1 MNIRKVIEAFRN
13 YDKIGQG
20 IYRFVFTKKEVEAVA
35 KERMDICNDCELLDT
50 KGDNCLAP
58 GTQPCCSDC
67 GCSLKFKIRS
77 LSSACPKG
85 KWEAI
90 LTEEEEEVIRIETDE
105 EE

>member
-1 MNIRKVIEAFRN
+1 MDIRKVIEAFRN
-13 YDKIGQG
+13 YDEIGKG
-20 IYRFVFTKKEVEAVA
+20 IYRFIFTKKEVEAVA

-85 KWEAI
+85 KWDAI
-90 LTEEEEEVIRIETDE
+90 LTEEE
-105 EE
+105 